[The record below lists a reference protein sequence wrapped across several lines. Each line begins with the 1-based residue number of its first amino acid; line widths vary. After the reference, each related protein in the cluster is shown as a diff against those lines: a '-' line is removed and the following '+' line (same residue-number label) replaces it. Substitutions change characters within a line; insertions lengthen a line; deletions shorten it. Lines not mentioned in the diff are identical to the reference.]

1 MGLADLHS
9 AAASADLARLR
20 QHWWL
25 NKHRINGYNRDRLTP
40 LHLACIN
47 GHADVVQFLVE
58 NKCKLNPCDKLDKS
72 PLMKAVEYQHRDCAA
87 ILLEHGANHD
97 HRSINGNTALH
108 FAVMVSSKS
117 LVELLLEHGAD
128 IDAKNK
134 WGYTP
139 LALAITENREEMVKF
154 LLQKGADVN
163 AQDKVYRTPLT
174 IATLTGNK
182 KVIQLLRQH
191 GAVFH
196 ESDKGL
202 NPRQPFTKMVQDD
215 VIANERIGSSCYEA
229 THVIHLET
237 PTLAQ
242 SCHVPKE
249 EAAEKKDNGPAAD
262 RNKVSVRSIRVQPY
276 RGDYKEEGAEKKEDK
291 CSLCNPET
299 DPKGRGKVR
308 ARERH
313 PAATST
319 RSCARSAAAER
330 GKGVLPAAASVGAAK
345 EDGDSSWGSEL
356 LSDVRDKA
364 INPVHR
370 SAGKHSRVGVRSLAE
385 KHGKGV
391 LKPAGGAM
399 KKEGTGS
406 PRDSEVKT
414 HRCSQQTDPK
424 GRGKVRARERH
435 PAATSTRSCA
445 RSAAAER
452 GKGVLPAAASVGTAK
467 EDGDSSWGS
476 EPFSAVVE
484 EVFASGQRPA
494 AGHRGGAVRS
504 AAAQCSKGV
513 LQPTGR
519 SRKYDNSWDSETDSE
534 GEEKVL
540 AAVQL
545 PAANSNKLDAHSAVV
560 ECCKGVLKQLRRE
573 VKTEDRILQPAEGE
587 AKQEY
592 NDFPWDSE
600 TDSEGQRKVS
610 ANVQLPAAC
619 QNRMGVSSAAVGRG
633 KAARAEQKE
642 HFMSSSEN
650 KLPTLQGED
659 LQLKVDSSTQTN
671 SEQDKQPLA
680 RQKLDKILKKDSLE
694 GAPLGTVKIN
704 SRKEQK
710 LLLEK
715 LERCKTKLKDL
726 KKSLNKNEY
735 YADSGK
741 NAQKEKVI
749 TILRNVQGILV
760 DSFDSSAAA
769 IPQLEERIQR
779 LQMQMAR
786 LEATIQQQAKTIEVF
801 ETIQQTLTP
810 DPSVDTSLWHRDF
823 PHTIKNCF
831 GVKCAKD

>member
-163 AQDKVYRTPLT
+163 AQDKVY
-174 IATLTGNK
+174 
-182 KVIQLLRQH
+182 
-191 GAVFH
+191 
-196 ESDKGL
+196 S
-202 NPRQPFTKMVQDD
+202 
-215 VIANERIGSSCYEA
+215 IANERIGSSCYEA
-229 THVIHLET
+229 THVNRLET

-249 EAAEKKDNGPAAD
+249 EAAEKKGNGPAAD

-291 CSLCNPET
+291 RSLCNPET

-319 RSCARSAAAER
+319 RSCVRSAAVER
-330 GKGVLPAAASVGAAK
+330 
-345 EDGDSSWGSEL
+345 
-356 LSDVRDKA
+356 
-364 INPVHR
+364 
-370 SAGKHSRVGVRSLAE
+370 
-385 KHGKGV
+385 GKGV
-391 LKPAGGAM
+391 LKPAGGAV

-406 PRDSEVKT
+406 PRDSE
-414 HRCSQQTDPK
+414 
-424 GRGKVRARERH
+424 
-435 PAATSTRSCA
+435 
-445 RSAAAER
+445 
-452 GKGVLPAAASVGTAK
+452 
-467 EDGDSSWGS
+467 
-476 EPFSAVVE
+476 
-484 EVFASGQRPA
+484 
-494 AGHRGGAVRS
+494 
-504 AAAQCSKGV
+504 
-513 LQPTGR
+513 
-519 SRKYDNSWDSETDSE
+519 TDSE
-534 GEEKVL
+534 GEEKVST
-540 AAVQL
+540 AVQL
-545 PAANSNKLDAHSAVV
+545 PAANSNRLDAHSAVV

-573 VKTEDRILQPAEGE
+573 VKKEDRVLQPAEGE

-600 TDSEGQRKVS
+600 
-610 ANVQLPAAC
+610 
-619 QNRMGVSSAAVGRG
+619 
-633 KAARAEQKE
+633 
-642 HFMSSSEN
+642 
-650 KLPTLQGED
+650 LPTLQGED

-694 GAPLGTVKIN
+694 GAPLGTVKVN

-810 DPSVDTSLWHRDF
+810 VSYSEPQSLPF
-823 PHTIKNCF
+823 S
-831 GVKCAKD
+831 